1 MSLVRFGRK
10 IVFNLHMRWSK
21 DSHRGRP
28 VFPPQL
34 YFMFTRIASALL
46 LVGLLATAAPAAHA
60 QTTTAKKAAAKK
72 AAVKK
77 AAAKSAAAKKAAA
90 AKLAATKSAAT
101 KAAPTAVVPTPAA
114 APLTQAQSSVGV
126 KEALNKGILKAVQF
140 ASEPDGFNLNDDIH
154 IPTPPDLDIMKSTVG
169 RLPGMNLVF
178 TQLETQLNRA
188 AEAAAPKAKD
198 IFLNAL
204 ANINITDALSL
215 VTSGSTDAATQFL
228 RKSTQS
234 QLISAFHPD
243 IEAAIDQV
251 GAGRAYAT
259 ITDKYNKIPLMAP
272 VSLSLADYT
281 TQKAVDGLFILLAKE
296 EAKIRKN
303 PAARTS
309 DILKQVF
316 GGR

>member
-1 MSLVRFGRK
+1 
-10 IVFNLHMRWSK
+10 
-21 DSHRGRP
+21 
-28 VFPPQL
+28 
-34 YFMFTRIASALL
+34 MFTRIASALL
-46 LVGLLATAAPAAHA
+46 VAGLLVTAAPAAHA
-60 QTTTAKKAAAKK
+60 QTTAAKKAAATKAAAKK
-72 AAVKK
+72 AAASK
-77 AAAKSAAAKKAAA
+77 AAAKAAA
-90 AKLAATKSAAT
+90 AKTAATKT
-101 KAAPTAVVPTPAA
+101 TVKTTTVVTPPP
-114 APLTQAQSSVGV
+114 APLTEAQASAGV

-154 IPTPPDLDIMKSTVG
+154 IPTPPDLEIVKSTVG
-169 RLPGMNLVF
+169 RLPGMTNLF
-178 TQLETQLNRA
+178 GTLETQLNRA

-204 ANINITDALSL
+204 ANISITDALTL

-251 GAGRAYAT
+251 GAGRAYST
-259 ITDKYNKIPLMAP
+259 ITNQYNKIPLMTP
-272 VSLSLADYT
+272 VNLSLADYT

-296 EAKIRKN
+296 ESKIRKN

-309 DILKQVF
+309 DLLKQVF

>member
-1 MSLVRFGRK
+1 
-10 IVFNLHMRWSK
+10 
-21 DSHRGRP
+21 
-28 VFPPQL
+28 
-34 YFMFTRIASALL
+34 MFIRIASAF
-46 LVGLLATAAPAAHA
+46 LVAGLLATAPIAHA
-60 QTTTAKKAAAKK
+60 QTT
-72 AAVKK
+72 
-77 AAAKSAAAKKAAA
+77 AAKKAAA
-90 AKLAATKSAAT
+90 AKTASAKAAAT
-101 KAAPTAVVPTPAA
+101 KAAAAKTAAAKAAAAKAAVVATPAP
-114 APLTQAQSSVGV
+114 APLTESQASAGI

-154 IPTPPDLDIMKSTVG
+154 IPFPQDMEMMKSTVG
-169 RLPGMNLVF
+169 SLPGMNTVF
-178 TQLETQLNRA
+178 TQFETQLNRA

-204 ANINITDALSL
+204 ANISITDALTL

-234 QLISAFHPD
+234 QLVSAFHPD

-251 GAGRAYAT
+251 GAGRAYST
-259 ITDKYNKIPLMAP
+259 ISSKYNSIPLMTP
-272 VSLSLADYT
+272 VQTNLADYT
-281 TQKAVDGLFILLAKE
+281 TQKAVDGLFILLAQE

-316 GGR
+316 GRK

>member
-1 MSLVRFGRK
+1 
-10 IVFNLHMRWSK
+10 
-21 DSHRGRP
+21 
-28 VFPPQL
+28 
-34 YFMFTRIASALL
+34 MFTRIASALL
-46 LVGLLATAAPAAHA
+46 VAGLLATTAPAAHA
-60 QTTTAKKAAAKK
+60 QTT
-72 AAVKK
+72 
-77 AAAKSAAAKKAAA
+77 AAKKAAA
-90 AKLAATKSAAT
+90 AKKATAAKKAAAARTAAT
-101 KAAPTAVVPTPAA
+101 KAAAAKAAAARAVTPKAPVAA
-114 APLTQAQSSVGV
+114 PAPLTEAQASAGV
-126 KEALNKGILKAVQF
+126 KEALNKGIIKAVQF

-154 IPTPPDLDIMKSTVG
+154 IPTPPDLEIMKSTVG
-169 RLPGMNLVF
+169 RLPGMGLVF

-204 ANINITDALSL
+204 ANISITDALTL

-228 RKSTQS
+228 RRSTQS

-259 ITDKYNKIPLMAP
+259 VTDKYNKIPLMTP
-272 VSLSLADYT
+272 VNLSLADYT
-281 TQKAVDGLFILLAKE
+281 TQKAVDGLFILLANE

-309 DILKQVF
+309 DILKTVF
-316 GGR
+316 GR

>member
-1 MSLVRFGRK
+1 MLTRF
-10 IVFNLHMRWSK
+10 
-21 DSHRGRP
+21 
-28 VFPPQL
+28 
-34 YFMFTRIASALL
+34 ASALL
-46 LVGLLATAAPAAHA
+46 VAGLLAATAPSAQAQTKTAVKKKTTTTKKTTTKAPVKSSVKTTTKTTVKTPVAPAAPAA
-60 QTTTAKKAAAKK
+60 
-72 AAVKK
+72 
-77 AAAKSAAAKKAAA
+77 
-90 AKLAATKSAAT
+90 
-101 KAAPTAVVPTPAA
+101 PVVP
-114 APLTQAQSSVGV
+114 LTEAQASAGV
-126 KEALNKGILKAVQF
+126 KEALNKGIVKAVQF

-154 IPTPPDLDIMKSTVG
+154 IPTPPDLEIVKSTVG
-169 RLPGMNLVF
+169 RLPGMTMLF
-178 TQLETQLNRA
+178 GQLETQLNRA

-204 ANINITDALSL
+204 ANISITDALSL

-228 RKSTQS
+228 RRSTQS

-251 GAGRAYAT
+251 GAGRAYST
-259 ITDKYNKIPLMAP
+259 ITNTYNKVPLMAP
-272 VSLSLADYT
+272 VTLSLADYT